1 MFGVVL
7 IGLARAAAGADP
19 EASAEPGAD
28 APEAPVEAPPPAP
41 PEPPAAD
48 PAEAVG
54 SFETVL
60 REAKQRYFQGDVAGA
75 RDLLGG
81 LQARV
86 QAGED
91 PPWDLVVDALTY
103 FGEIAYEAGD
113 KDQASATFRLLLERD
128 LQTPI
133 SPYHHP
139 LEVVSWFEVVRNL
152 VRSERELENV
162 VPPPVPFE
170 PPPAPIWTFAPFGIP
185 QLAQGRTAAGAV
197 YGGLQA
203 GFGIASL
210 ALFGSLRYVN
220 DDPDRSG
227 RDWAPGQVPQQVQL
241 RRYLLQWP
249 VTIGFYATWG
259 ISAIDA
265 ARWHQNHAAPRVS
278 VVPGRTPQVVLS
290 GAF

>member
-7 IGLARAAAGADP
+7 IALARAADPADP
-19 EASAEPGAD
+19 EAPADPGGD
-28 APEAPVEAPPPAP
+28 APVAPAEEPPP
-41 PEPPAAD
+41 PEPTAA
-48 PAEAVG
+48 AEAVG

-86 QAGED
+86 EAGED

-103 FGEIAYEAGD
+103 YGEIAYEAGD
-113 KDQASATFRLLLERD
+113 REQASAAFRLLLERD

-152 VRSERELENV
+152 VRSEHELANV

-185 QLAQGRTAAGAV
+185 QLAQGRTATGAV

-210 ALFGSLRYVN
+210 ALFGGLRYLN
-220 DDPDRSG
+220 DDPEKSG
-227 RDWAPGQVPQQVQL
+227 RDWRPGQVPQQVQL

-259 ISAIDA
+259 VSAIDA
-265 ARWHQNHAAPRVS
+265 ARWHQNHAAPRVG
-278 VVPGRTPQVVLS
+278 VVPGRTPRVVVS
-290 GAF
+290 GTF